1 MTGPGRGRRRGGPD
15 TRAQIVV
22 AARERFAAR
31 GFAQTSMRGVAA
43 DAGVDPALVHHYF
56 GSKQELVLA
65 ALELPADPRERLA
78 GVVAAGADAAGEGMV
93 RTLLGVWDDP
103 DLGSRMLAA
112 VRGMLEPGGEAL
124 FVRGFVPAVLLPVG
138 EALGLDRP
146 ELRMSLVA
154 SQLVGLVMSRYVLG
168 LEPLASLP
176 PEAVVAA
183 YAPTLQRYLTG
194 PLEVDGTPPGS

>member
-1 MTGPGRGRRRGGPD
+1 VTTPGRGRRRGGPD
-15 TRAQIVV
+15 TRAQIVE
-22 AARERFAAR
+22 AARVRFAAR
-31 GFAQTSMRGVAA
+31 GFAQTSVRGVAA

-56 GSKQELVLA
+56 GSKQGLVLA
-65 ALELPADPRERLA
+65 ALELPADPRERLG
-78 GVVAAGADAAGEGMV
+78 GVVAAGPAEAGEGMLRV
-93 RTLLGVWDDP
+93 LLGVWDDP
-103 DLGSRMLAA
+103 ELGTRMLAA

-124 FVRGFVPAVLLPVG
+124 FSQGFVPAVLLPVG

-176 PEAVVAA
+176 HEAVVAA
-183 YAPTLQRYLTG
+183 YAPTIQRYLTG
-194 PLEVDGTPPGS
+194 PVDADG